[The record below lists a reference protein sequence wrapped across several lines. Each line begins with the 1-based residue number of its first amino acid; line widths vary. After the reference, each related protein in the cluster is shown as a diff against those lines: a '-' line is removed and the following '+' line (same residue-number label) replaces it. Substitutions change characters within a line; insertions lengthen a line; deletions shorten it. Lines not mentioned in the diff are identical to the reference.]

1 MPKSRENRRRSDST
15 KMEKKVK
22 KNTRERKRIQ
32 ELHNHFMA
40 LKRRLPY
47 ADERTK
53 TKAQILARATEYID
67 YLEGRIKIK
76 EPRQKEAQKME
87 NLKRPSCRYS
97 KVGYS

>member
-1 MPKSRENRRRSDST
+1 
-15 KMEKKVK
+15 MEKKVK